1 MVLSQG
7 PSELS
12 QAKRLAKQMNI
23 SKAEAKEIAKKQGY
37 SDSEI
42 NSMTKK
48 SETFE
53 SNVEKSQMD
62 LDQTT
67 SLPVIEN
74 VNVLD
79 QKNGAAYEQNT
90 NVDEVIQSNG
100 EEVLEIVDETPL
112 QIDSYQETEIAVQ
125 RYFGYDIFARDP
137 ALFQATSVGVV
148 DPDYLIGPGDEI
160 IVMLWGE
167 TQFRQV
173 LKVDREGFV
182 FIPEIGQVFV
192 NGLNLNLLES
202 KLFRVFSQSYASLRP
217 NGSSDAPT
225 TFLDVSLGNLR
236 PLRIQVLGEVAQ
248 PGAYTVSPSATLF
261 SALYYF
267 NGPTTLG
274 SLRDIQLIRGGE
286 KIATIDFYDYLL
298 TGKKPKDL
306 KLQLDDVIFIPRRL
320 KTVTILG
327 EVNREGI
334 YELKSEENLSD
345 LINLAGNLK
354 ITAYLKRAQI
364 DRVVPFEDRNKV
376 GMDRMYVDVNLEE
389 IFNSNKDFSINDGDR
404 IKIFSVLDTRQNV
417 VSVNGAITRPG
428 SYDLG
433 NSLKLS
439 ELIVNAGGLMGDA
452 YKERVDIVRI
462 KSDFT
467 EQLIKLNLGKALKK
481 DLENDIILKG
491 LDRVRIYSMTE
502 MIPRDFV
509 SISGKVKEPGRYVL
523 QENMNLYDLIFK
535 AGGFKDE
542 KFKKATFLDRADLTR
557 TSKNDNKK
565 EIISFDLGLVLEKK
579 GLANLKLR
587 GDDEIFIYS
596 IQDIKG
602 ETRYVGISGF
612 VKKPGRYE
620 LFEENMRVYDLL
632 FKAGGLDDPM
642 HRSKTFLNRA
652 DLIRF
657 EDDRVTQSIIPI
669 NLNEIMEDNTSKQNI
684 LLQPGDNL
692 RVYSESIFNTVKNVR
707 IRGVVRSPG
716 DYALKKNMNLKD
728 LILEA
733 GGVEENVYRYV
744 VEVARIDPNNES
756 FDEFVEVI
764 QFKVDEKFSI
774 QENTYDGN
782 EQKSSIQS
790 VNNFKLQP
798 YDLIF
803 IRPDP
808 YFNNQMQVTISGE
821 VLYPGQY
828 TITSYG
834 EKISDII
841 KRAGGLRP
849 NAYLYG
855 SQYFRKG
862 EKINVSFEKIIKNS
876 KQRQNFKVQDG
887 DEIIITSQPN
897 FVRVDG
903 EVNNS
908 GIHKFI
914 PGKRLK
920 YYLKLAG
927 GLNSNADTDN
937 IWVEYPNGDS
947 KKLKPLS
954 LWGPKILDGSII
966 FISQKEQ
973 EEPFDK
979 TEYVKEL
986 TSIIANLAQVISVIF
1001 LATR

>member
-1 MVLSQG
+1 M
-7 PSELS
+7 
-12 QAKRLAKQMNI
+12 
-23 SKAEAKEIAKKQGY
+23 
-37 SDSEI
+37 
-42 NSMTKK
+42 
-48 SETFE
+48 
-53 SNVEKSQMD
+53 
-62 LDQTT
+62 
-67 SLPVIEN
+67 
-74 VNVLD
+74 
-79 QKNGAAYEQNT
+79 
-90 NVDEVIQSNG
+90 
-100 EEVLEIVDETPL
+100 
-112 QIDSYQETEIAVQ
+112 
-125 RYFGYDIFARDP
+125 
-137 ALFQATSVGVV
+137 
-148 DPDYLIGPGDEI
+148 
-160 IVMLWGE
+160 
-167 TQFRQV
+167 
-173 LKVDREGFV
+173 
-182 FIPEIGQVFV
+182 
-192 NGLNLNLLES
+192 
-202 KLFRVFSQSYASLRP
+202 
-217 NGSSDAPT
+217 
-225 TFLDVSLGNLR
+225 
-236 PLRIQVLGEVAQ
+236 
-248 PGAYTVSPSATLF
+248 
-261 SALYYF
+261 
-267 NGPTTLG
+267 
-274 SLRDIQLIRGGE
+274 
-286 KIATIDFYDYLL
+286 L

-716 DYALKKNMNLKD
+716 DYALK
-728 LILEA
+728 
-733 GGVEENVYRYV
+733 
-744 VEVARIDPNNES
+744 RI
-756 FDEFVEVI
+756 
-764 QFKVDEKFSI
+764 
-774 QENTYDGN
+774 
-782 EQKSSIQS
+782 
-790 VNNFKLQP
+790 
-798 YDLIF
+798 
-803 IRPDP
+803 
-808 YFNNQMQVTISGE
+808 
-821 VLYPGQY
+821 
-828 TITSYG
+828 
-834 EKISDII
+834 
-841 KRAGGLRP
+841 
-849 NAYLYG
+849 
-855 SQYFRKG
+855 
-862 EKINVSFEKIIKNS
+862 
-876 KQRQNFKVQDG
+876 
-887 DEIIITSQPN
+887 
-897 FVRVDG
+897 
-903 EVNNS
+903 
-908 GIHKFI
+908 
-914 PGKRLK
+914 
-920 YYLKLAG
+920 
-927 GLNSNADTDN
+927 
-937 IWVEYPNGDS
+937 
-947 KKLKPLS
+947 
-954 LWGPKILDGSII
+954 
-966 FISQKEQ
+966 
-973 EEPFDK
+973 
-979 TEYVKEL
+979 
-986 TSIIANLAQVISVIF
+986 
-1001 LATR
+1001 